1 MFNYPSQA
9 TDETQWRCE
18 ELQTRPKQ
26 IFDIALYRK
35 VTSKLVLNMSKILMV
50 GSGPVAIQLAR
61 LCNLHGEH
69 MVDMVSRV
77 HASTKSKR
85 VFDAYHRDGFFQ

>member
-1 MFNYPSQA
+1 MTHIIFSSTIPIKYDILNELYTLTNDEVVVAMRYGDDIKALFNYPSQA

-35 VTSKLVLNMSKILMV
+35 VTSKV
-50 GSGPVAIQLAR
+50 GV
-61 LCNLHGEH
+61 EH
-69 MVDMVSRV
+69 V
-77 HASTKSKR
+77 
-85 VFDAYHRDGFFQ
+85 